1 MLMKAMPLSKEALDA
16 VSKGLMPPQL
26 KFRVVPSMGTLL
38 VKALFPS
45 LPFSIVSVSLSLQ
58 QTLFFLEIC
67 FSADEALLLSFA
79 GKLDIKNY
87 LKSIYGL
94 DIKRVHTANYQ
105 GKKKALRLRN
115 KIVYY
120 RRPDYKSVTV
130 ELNQPPPA
138 QK

>member
-16 VSKGLMPPQL
+16 VSKGLMPSQL
-26 KFRVVPSMGTLL
+26 KFRVVPSM
-38 VKALFPS
+38 
-45 LPFSIVSVSLSLQ
+45 
-58 QTLFFLEIC
+58 
-67 FSADEALLLSFA
+67 

-94 DIKRVHTANYQ
+94 EIKRVHTANYQ

-115 KIVYY
+115 KVVYY

-130 ELNQPPPA
+130 ELNQQQT
-138 QK
+138 QKS